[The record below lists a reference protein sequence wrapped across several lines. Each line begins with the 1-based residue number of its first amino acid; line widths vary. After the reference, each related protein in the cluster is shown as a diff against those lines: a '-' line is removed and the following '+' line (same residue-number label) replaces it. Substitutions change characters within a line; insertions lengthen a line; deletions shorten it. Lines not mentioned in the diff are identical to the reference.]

1 MLRKIKSPAVKAN
14 LPSSPIV
21 HIDSFCVSR
30 EGLFVDKLG
39 NTFDCDS
46 SLSLWT
52 DGISSGK
59 IVIGQSFLN
68 LMNFS
73 ISFSIK
79 SNSNSVI
86 RPVIF
91 GDRSANGFWLEVH
104 GEMFLWRDN
113 SGIVC
118 NAVFDPVNTIGIT
131 RNNKTISFYK
141 DGSTLITTQIYED
154 TENSTVFDMPDGCK
168 INHMIIYNRT
178 LTDDEMM
185 NLHNCN
191 FQRSS
196 GLDSFGY
203 RNSSQSIG

>member
-1 MLRKIKSPAVKAN
+1 MLRKVKSPAVKAN
-14 LPSSPIV
+14 LPDSPIV

-39 NTFDCDS
+39 NTFDCDR

-59 IVIGQSFLN
+59 IVIDQSFFN
-68 LMNFS
+68 LTNFS
-73 ISFSIK
+73 ISFNIK

-91 GDRSANGFWLEVH
+91 GDRAANGFWLEVH

-118 NAVFDPVNTIGIT
+118 NAAFDPVNTIGIT

-141 DGSTLITTQIYED
+141 DGSTLITTQIYGD
-154 TENSTVFDMPDGCK
+154 TENCTVFDMPDGCK
-168 INHMIIYNRT
+168 INHIIIYART

-185 NLHNCN
+185 KLHNCN

-196 GLDSFGY
+196 GLDSLGY

>member
-1 MLRKIKSPAVKAN
+1 MLRKVKSPAVKAN

-39 NTFDCDS
+39 NTFECDDS
-46 SLSLWT
+46 ISLCT

-59 IVIGQSFLN
+59 ITIGQSFLN
-68 LMNFS
+68 MANFS

-104 GEMFLWRDN
+104 GGMFLWRDN

-118 NAVFDPVNTIGIT
+118 HEVFDPVNTIGII
-131 RNNKTISFYK
+131 RKNKTISFYK
-141 DGSTLITTQIYED
+141 DGSTLVTTQIYED
-154 TENSTVFDMPDGCK
+154 TENSTVFDMSDGCK
-168 INHMIIYNRT
+168 INNVIIYNRT

-196 GLDSFGY
+196 GLDSLGY